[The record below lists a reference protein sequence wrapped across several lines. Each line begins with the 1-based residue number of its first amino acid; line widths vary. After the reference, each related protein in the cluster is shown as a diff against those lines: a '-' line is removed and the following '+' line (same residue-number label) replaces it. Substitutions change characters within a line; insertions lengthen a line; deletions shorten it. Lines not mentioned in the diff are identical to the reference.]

1 MNPDINTE
9 NQVSNI
15 EILLSCTDIAKVLKI
30 SRSTAY
36 LLVQTG
42 EIPSVRIGSS
52 VMVKPKDLRE
62 FIESKHSSVTDTH
75 L

>member
-1 MNPDINTE
+1 MNPDINSE

-52 VMVKPKDLRE
+52 VRVMPKDLRE